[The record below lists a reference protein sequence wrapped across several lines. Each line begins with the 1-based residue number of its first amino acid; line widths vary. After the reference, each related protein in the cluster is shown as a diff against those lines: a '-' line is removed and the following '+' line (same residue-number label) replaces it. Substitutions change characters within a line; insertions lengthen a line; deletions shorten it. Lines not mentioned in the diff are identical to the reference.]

1 MSIDGVNEHR
11 FHKIERKVDGLRDLL
26 GRLVIGDNTDIG
38 YWDQIREKRNLLLS
52 QSDWTQG
59 NDSPLTP
66 SKKTEW
72 IAYRSQLSDITENF
86 EDAADVVFPD
96 PPEPTP
102 LPE

>member
-1 MSIDGVNEHR
+1 MSIDGVNEHK

-26 GRLVIGDNTDIG
+26 GRLVIGDNTDLPH
-38 YWDQIREKRNLLLS
+38 WPQIREKRNLLLS
-52 QSDWTQG
+52 QSDWTQN

-72 IAYRSQLSDITENF
+72 IAYRSQLRDITENF
-86 EDAADVVFPD
+86 LTPEEVVFPD
-96 PPEPTP
+96 KPEPTP